1 MDSIQLALV
10 DSGGSTHHK
19 ILGVLVHGEG
29 NDFPNGLFTCE
40 EHDQT
45 VNTGSCTCMRGSTI
59 GKGVVH
65 GRELGLD
72 VFFTQA
78 HHLEGLHH
86 DLRIVVPDCTG
97 SRLIAVT
104 YQVILVGV
112 DIQQLF
118 GIALCLFQS
127 LQAALRHGEGIV
139 AEFQFAGLFAD
150 FVHGEVH
157 DPAKCILL
165 FIEVAGDPS
174 AHQGTDDTCGLLCS
188 SQLACSHAD
197 KGTGLQLQLLRKDDI
212 IKLCENHPDCV
223 FLSYTNSDL
232 VDQKFCDEMKRVGNI
247 TLTISIEG
255 TKDSNDARRGEGSY
269 DHVMKAMDLLRENG
283 CLFGISVC
291 YTRANVDAVTSDE
304 FVDLMIKKGVRFA
317 WYFNYM
323 PVGKGALPELIPTPE
338 QRTHMYKWLRKMR
351 NSKTGKPMFVIDF
364 QNDAEFVGGCIAG
377 GRNYFHINSAGDIEP
392 CVFIHYSDS
401 NIRQQTLLEALKRPL
416 FQAYYHGQPFNDNHL
431 RPCPMLENPQCLRAM
446 IKKTGAASTDLLA
459 PESVETLC
467 SRCDK
472 FANAWAPVAD
482 ELWNSTKHPVT
493 KTRYYRDTPEGK
505 AELAKEKEENKD

>member
-1 MDSIQLALV
+1 MNMKDKAQRAAASVAIDQMLKYLKKAPEENLLKLV
-10 DSGGSTHHK
+10 DIGESLVGNIFPKQNFGK
-19 ILGVLVHGEG
+19 IRNAVKDPENIWRQFALDIVDTVDHDVIKKMLLAFGLGAGV
-29 NDFPNGLFTCE
+29 NGTK
-40 EHDQT
+40 D
-45 VNTGSCTCMRGSTI
+45 VRKN
-59 GKGVVH
+59 
-65 GRELGLD
+65 REKYNCN
-72 VFFTQA
+72 
-78 HHLEGLHH
+78 
-86 DLRIVVPDCTG
+86 IPW
-97 SRLIAVT
+97 
-104 YQVILVGV
+104 VILLDPTSACNRKCKGCWSAEYGYKQSLSFEEMDDIVCQGV
-112 DIQQLF
+112 DMGTHF
-118 GIALCLFQS
+118 YMFTG
-127 LQAALRHGEGIV
+127 GEPLI
-139 AEFQFAGLFAD
+139 
-150 FVHGEVH
+150 
-157 DPAKCILL
+157 
-165 FIEVAGDPS
+165 
-174 AHQGTDDTCGLLCS
+174 
-188 SQLACSHAD
+188 
-197 KGTGLQLQLLRKDDI
+197 RKDDI

-247 TLTISIEG
+247 TLAISIEG
-255 TKDSNDARRGEGSY
+255 TKDSNDARRGDGSY

-304 FVDLMIKKGVRFA
+304 FVQLMIEKGVRFA

-338 QRTHMYKWLRKMR
+338 QRTHMYKWLRQMR

-505 AELAKEKEENKD
+505 AELAKENKE